1 MGQAGQPQA
10 ETTDRGQEVSNRRP
24 AADRD
29 TAGREYLATRLLA
42 GRWDG
47 VELCRAAYLSHRF
60 PVHAHPEVHV
70 ALIERG
76 RYDFRLEGR
85 RHVAEAGDLL
95 VFAPDGAHDGGAADT
110 AGYAYR
116 QILVPPGVWERVA
129 IEEGGRLCWPR
140 FPVLRRETA
149 GLLLHGLF
157 TADAG
162 ADPMLLDAG
171 LARLIAGLGAG
182 EEGGLPPRPATPS
195 MVRRA
200 VEMMQEGF
208 AEPLTLADLADASG
222 TSRFALSRAFRRIHG
237 IGLHEWLMGLRL
249 RHARRCLA
257 AGMAAADAAAASGF
271 ADQSHLIRRFKRAYG
286 VTPGDFGAACTSVQS

>member
-1 MGQAGQPQA
+1 MI
-10 ETTDRGQEVSNRRP
+10 DHRP
-24 AADRD
+24 AA
-29 TAGREYLATRLLA
+29 GRGPGGCEYLATRVLA

-47 VELCRAAYLSHRF
+47 VELCRAAYLRHRF

-76 RYDFRLEGR
+76 RYDFRLDGR

-95 VFAPDGAHDGGAADT
+95 LFAPDRAHDGGAADA

-116 QILVPPGVWERVA
+116 QVLIPPAVWDRVA
-129 IEEGGRLCWPR
+129 TEEAGRPDLPR
-140 FPVLRRETA
+140 SPVLPGEPA
-149 GLLLHGLF
+149 GRLLHGLF
-157 TADAG
+157 TADAA
-162 ADPMLLDAG
+162 ADPMLLDAA

-182 EEGGLPPRPATPS
+182 DRGGVPPYPATPG

-200 VEMMQEGF
+200 VETMRARF
-208 AEPLTLADLADASG
+208 AEPLTLADLAAAAG
-222 TSRFALSRAFRRIHG
+222 TSRFALSRAFRRVYG
-237 IGLHEWLMGLRL
+237 VGLHEWLMDLRL

-257 AGMAAADAAAASGF
+257 VGMAAADAAAASGF

-286 VTPGDFGAACTSVQS
+286 VTPGGFGAACTSVQS